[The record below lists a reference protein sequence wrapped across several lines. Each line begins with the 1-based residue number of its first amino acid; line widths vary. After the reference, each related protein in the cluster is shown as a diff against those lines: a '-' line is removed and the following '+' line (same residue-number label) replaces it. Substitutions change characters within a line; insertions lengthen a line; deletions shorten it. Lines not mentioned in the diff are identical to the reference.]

1 MTEEVTSWAALREFK
16 HTDLTQS
23 FVLSWEVS
31 SDLLQIDVDL
41 YLCPDHPFYEAP
53 RPAEKACFRPAH
65 IEFPHC
71 SKILA
76 SLQDQDV
83 SPAKAIH
90 ALGGGLINDLR
101 RTGEGEYEISGEFG
115 QLTIFAERPM
125 VRLKDRR
132 T

>member
-1 MTEEVTSWAALREFK
+1 MTEEMTSWTALREFR

-23 FVLSWEVS
+23 FVLSWEVAS
-31 SDLLQIDVDL
+31 GSLQIDVDL
-41 YLCPDHPFYEAP
+41 YLCPVHPFYEEP

-71 SKILA
+71 SRILV
-76 SLQDQDV
+76 SPQGGDV
-83 SPAKAIH
+83 SPHDAIRG
-90 ALGGGLINDLR
+90 LGGGLIKDLR

-115 QLTIFAERPM
+115 RVAIFAERPM
-125 VRLKDRR
+125 VRLKDQR